1 MTEGTYVAGDGVK
14 ISPTAI
20 INANRLVGLNNEQC
34 TAGANARGYAPTAI
48 AAGADGLAFDY
59 KHGSWLVEAGA
70 AIPLAL
76 GGGTYEIVM
85 SDGNGRVI
93 TYVAGVGVKQVGLI
107 FTAASAATH
116 KVEVFPIAPQL

>member
-1 MTEGTYVAGDGVK
+1 MTEGAYIPGDGVK
-14 ISPTAI
+14 LSPTAI
-20 INANRLVGLNNEQC
+20 INANRLVGLNGEQC
-34 TAGANARGYAPTAI
+34 TAGANARAFVPTAI
-48 AAGADGLAFDY
+48 AAGADGVGFDY
-59 KHGSWLVEAGA
+59 KSGSWLVEAGA

-85 SDGNGRVI
+85 SDANGRII